1 MTDPSTERAVDPEEF
16 VGDPV
21 AGDASPD
28 DYMSN
33 DQSAAVSDETGTVY
47 DAEGDAETTPHDEEL
62 EEDEE

>member
-16 VGDPV
+16 VGGPV

-47 DAEGDAETTPHDEEL
+47 GAAGDAETTPHDEEL